1 MDFTGLH
8 INILAR
14 HTLNKNP
21 SYAIAG
27 SPPSPAATPPLLAA
41 VGMEAGDMDDVR
53 VAAGRRGHQRL
64 GRLRGRQEVHPP
76 RSSLISSRAHVLPPR
91 LPPLAARSQPPPC
104 LHAAPPVLVSIAFW
118 FLICFSFCWKK
129 IGPGRWVD
137 GSVFLPIGEG
147 AAGFL
152 ARGDEMFYS

>member
-1 MDFTGLH
+1 MRRQGRLHQPLRGLCPQPPRQ
-8 INILAR
+8 LMLLLSR
-14 HTLNKNP
+14 VRGRRLLPPTLQRP
-21 SYAIAG
+21 RSGSSG
-27 SPPSPAATPPLLAA
+27 SPPSPTATPPPLAA
-41 VGMEAGDMDDVR
+41 AGMEAGDMDDVR
-53 VAAGRRGHQRL
+53 VAAGRRGHQQL

-129 IGPGRWVD
+129 NRTW
-137 GSVFLPIGEG
+137 
-147 AAGFL
+147 
-152 ARGDEMFYS
+152 EMS